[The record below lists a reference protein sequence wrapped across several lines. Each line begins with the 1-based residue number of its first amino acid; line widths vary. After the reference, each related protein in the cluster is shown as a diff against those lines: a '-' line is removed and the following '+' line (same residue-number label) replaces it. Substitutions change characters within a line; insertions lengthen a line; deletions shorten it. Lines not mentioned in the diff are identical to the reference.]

1 MGRLAFVGLGAMGS
15 RLARRLL
22 EARHPV
28 TGYNRTPDKA
38 RALEAAGL
46 KLAAT
51 PRAAAEGAVAV
62 FSMVTDDAALRAVA
76 LGDDGIV
83 AGLGRGAVW
92 VEISTV
98 SPAVTRELGEIVA
111 ARGAAMLDAPV
122 SGSTI
127 TVEQGAA
134 SIAVGGDRAALERV
148 RPYLAAMAPG
158 GITHVGPLGLAKTMK
173 IATNLGLAVQ
183 MLAFAEAVLLAEKA
197 GIARE
202 TAVEALLKSV
212 IASPMVKYRGPYV
225 VGRMPRDAW
234 FNVAMIQKDM
244 QLALDQGH
252 ATGVPLPTT
261 ALVQQWLT
269 MARGLGLGE
278 RDLGALFDV
287 LAGLSGLP
295 PSPNDERRA
304 SRDRST
310 GEPTR

>member
-1 MGRLAFVGLGAMGS
+1 MTRVAFVGLGAMGS

-22 EARHPV
+22 DARHPV
-28 TGYNRTPDKA
+28 AGYNRTPAKA

-51 PRAAAEGAVAV
+51 PRAAVEGAAVV
-62 FSMVTDDAALRAVA
+62 FSMVTDDDALRAVA
-76 LGDDGIV
+76 LGDDGIL
-83 AGLGRGAVW
+83 AGLARGAVW
-92 VEISTV
+92 AEMSTV
-98 SPAVTRELGEIVA
+98 SPAVTRELGEAVA
-111 ARGAAMLDAPV
+111 ARGAAMLDTPV

-134 SIAVGGDRAALERV
+134 SIAVGGEREALERA
-148 RPYLAAMAPG
+148 RPYLAVMAPG

-183 MLAFAEAVLLAEKA
+183 MLAFSEAVLLAEKA

-212 IASPMVKYRGPYV
+212 VASPMVKYRGPYV
-225 VGRMPRDAW
+225 VGKMPREAW
-234 FNVAMIQKDM
+234 FNLAMIQKDM

-252 ATGVPLPTT
+252 ATGVTLPTT
-261 ALVQQWLT
+261 ALVQHWLT

-278 RDLGALFDV
+278 RDFGALFDV

-295 PSPNDERRA
+295 PSPNR
-304 SRDRST
+304 
-310 GEPTR
+310 